1 MFQVKMYDDI
11 GETPNT
17 PLMEE
22 GPTAVREFIGPTRLH
37 VPDFPFYFK
46 SALRTTKGGHKG
58 GGVKDKG

>member
-37 VPDFPFYFK
+37 DSNSF
-46 SALRTTKGGHKG
+46 
-58 GGVKDKG
+58 

>member
-1 MFQVKMYDDI
+1 MYLISDMFQVKMYDDI

-37 VPDFPFYFK
+37 DSNSFNF
-46 SALRTTKGGHKG
+46 
-58 GGVKDKG
+58 